1 MQQFEIVS
9 CGVLK
14 ALHIVFAG
22 AFDGGAGLGGVAH
35 LLQHLQYKGIVAD
48 DLLFGG
54 VGICLGK
61 TNKSARA
68 VGKNVENRIAVV
80 VGAGGDFD
88 ARWGRCRHQ

>member
-54 VGICLGK
+54 VF
-61 TNKSARA
+61 
-68 VGKNVENRIAVV
+68 VGHQLCVAAQVV
-80 VGAGGDFD
+80 Q
-88 ARWGRCRHQ
+88 RQ